1 MKEKGVSTL
10 GGRKIWFDE
19 DVMRLNVDAR
29 GIFLGEFSGEDQIL
43 VITKSGYFRT
53 TNFDLSNHFADDVL
67 IVEKFREDK
76 IWSAAYFDAEQDY
89 YYVKRFQI
97 ESSTKQVRFV
107 GEHPESKLIRITEVE
122 YPRLELK
129 FGGKN
134 KDRNPEIIEVAEFIG
149 VKSYKARGK
158 RLSNYEVKVIQELTP
173 VEDEENRPESEEAKL
188 PETEAK
194 KPEEKKPEAKQSAA
208 KAKKTEASI
217 STPKAHKT
225 SESKK
230 PATRKEEKA
239 APKKTAPKKPGVSK
253 QDPDDVP
260 LEVVKP
266 KEEKTEPGKD
276 DHTDSGGQ
284 FTLEW

>member
-1 MKEKGVSTL
+1 M
-10 GGRKIWFDE
+10 
-19 DVMRLNVDAR
+19 
-29 GIFLGEFSGEDQIL
+29 
-43 VITKSGYFRT
+43 
-53 TNFDLSNHFADDVL
+53 
-67 IVEKFREDK
+67 EKFREGK

-97 ESSTKQVRFV
+97 EPSAKKVRFI
-107 GEHPESKLIRITEVE
+107 GEHPESRLIRITEVE

-134 KDRNPEIIEVAEFIG
+134 KDRDPEIIEVAEFIG

-173 VEDEENRPESEEAKL
+173 MEDEESRPESPEMEDPEPEIKKSEAKE
-188 PETEAK
+188 PEAK
-194 KPEEKKPEAKQSAA
+194 KPE
-208 KAKKTEASI
+208 AKK
-217 STPKAHKT
+217 
-225 SESKK
+225 SKK
-230 PATRKEEKA
+230 STKA
-239 APKKTAPKKPGVSK
+239 SPKKQEDAK

-266 KEEKTEPGKD
+266 KEEKPEAKKD
-276 DHTDSGGQ
+276 DKKGSAGQ